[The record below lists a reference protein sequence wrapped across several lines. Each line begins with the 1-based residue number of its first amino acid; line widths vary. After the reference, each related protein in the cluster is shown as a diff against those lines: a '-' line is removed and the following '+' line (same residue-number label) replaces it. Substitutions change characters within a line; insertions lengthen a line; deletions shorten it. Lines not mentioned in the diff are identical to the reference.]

1 MAENPEKIVI
11 AECGSQ
17 YTQLIKRA
25 FQKTLRVSTTVI
37 PVEQL
42 AETISSK
49 PPRGII
55 LSGSSA
61 SVYSANPP
69 RVPYELILSDIPTL
83 GICYGMQWMANHFRG
98 TVSAVPEHAQYGP
111 ASFAWRGEDFLLGGL
126 PRTFRVWMSHA
137 DSVTKIYRPEMHDI
151 GHAEGVIVAVKAAHK
166 PWWGLQF
173 HPEVEHTDYGMPIFE
188 NFLRFCKITPDLIAS
203 DPLDELR
210 EKAAKTIPPEAT
222 VLIAYS
228 GGVDSSV
235 AAAII
240 KSLGRNV
247 ILLTI
252 DAGNFR
258 EGELEEIKKHAGI
271 LQCAHNVVSVDFF
284 STLSCLRDPEKKRK
298 AFRHLYWKTL
308 DAWARYLRAD
318 ILVQGS
324 LESDKKE
331 SGRAGGAVIKSHHNF
346 REPQQNE
353 NEHDAPQLFDLLEDL
368 YKDEVRAIGR
378 DLCLPASITERE
390 PFPGPGLFVRVGEV
404 TPERVAT
411 LRWADARVREI
422 LRAENKDHEY
432 DQTVVSLGPMVTGVM
447 GDQRSFGHSIVIRAV
462 KTKMFMTAEG
472 IYLEEPLFRKIEKTL
487 VGKHGIM
494 AIQCC
499 ASHKPL
505 ATIEPE

>member
-42 AETISSK
+42 AETLSSK

-61 SVYSANPP
+61 SVYGANPP
-69 RVPYELILSDIPTL
+69 RVPYELILTDIPTL

-98 TVSAVPEHAQYGP
+98 TVRAVPEHAQYGP
-111 ASFAWRGEDFLLGGL
+111 ASFTWRGEDFLLGGL
-126 PRTFRVWMSHA
+126 PHTFRVWMSHA
-137 DSVTKIYRPEMHDI
+137 DSVTKIYRPEMYDI
-151 GHAEGVIVAVKAAHK
+151 GHAEGVIAAVKIAHK
-166 PWWGLQF
+166 PWWGVQF
-173 HPEVEHTDYGMPIFE
+173 HPEVEHTDYGIRIFE
-188 NFLRFCKITPDLIAS
+188 NFLRFCKITPDLVAS
-203 DPLDELR
+203 DPLSELR

-240 KSLGRNV
+240 KSAGRNV
-247 ILLTI
+247 VLLTI
-252 DAGNFR
+252 DAGSFR
-258 EGELEEIKKHAGI
+258 EGELEEIKKHAAI
-271 LQCAHNVVSVDFF
+271 LQCAHTVVPVDFF
-284 STLSCLRDPEKKRK
+284 SVLRGLRDPEEKRK
-298 AFRHLYWKTL
+298 AFRRLYWKTL
-308 DAWARYLRAD
+308 DAWARHLRAD

-346 REPQQNE
+346 REQENNE
-353 NEHDAPQLFDLLEDL
+353 GETLRLFDLLEDL

-378 DLCLPASITERE
+378 NLFLPASITERE

-404 TPERVAT
+404 TPERIAT
-411 LRWADARVREI
+411 LCWADARVREI
-422 LRAENKDHEY
+422 LRAEKKDHEY
-432 DQTVVSLGPMVTGVM
+432 DETVVSLGPMVTGVT
-447 GDQRSFGHSIVIRAV
+447 GDQRSFGYSVVIRAV

-472 IYLEEPLFRKIEKTL
+472 VYLEEPLFRKIEKTL
-487 VGKHGIM
+487 VGKHGII
-494 AIQCC
+494 AVQCC
-499 ASHKPL
+499 ATHKPP